1 MQIKGYRN
9 LYTVKPTVLGC
20 YCGPYSLGA
29 FAWPNQGESC
39 LPPPDTL
46 EYNAFVHGDMLW
58 LPGGL
63 KRGMGADYAVMAFA
77 RMFEHNPFRQP
88 LTVGT

>member
-1 MQIKGYRN
+1 LPYS
-9 LYTVKPTVLGC
+9 VKDTVLAC
-20 YCGPYSLGA
+20 YRGPYYLGS
-29 FAWPNQGESC
+29 FTWENQGESR

-88 LTVGT
+88 LMVSA